1 MTAAAFSPEYRHP
14 RPRPRPGAP
23 LPRVLAVTI
32 ARYLEQFE
40 RRCGPVW
47 DWFRD
52 RSPALYDDE
61 GRVGDRRRGLRT
73 DGADSLLCVIVT
85 LLSSMDVRQGF
96 LGRPPAGGEGKWHRR
111 SVSEL
116 FGFAFGEAVPGQLS
130 QRRIERHLRA
140 LAALGV
146 LQTHQ
151 VRTRTVRGFE
161 SKTAI
166 RHVTDHLFRL
176 AGTLGQLAKERREAF
191 QRAAAERAAA
201 AEARRIEVIRMDQ
214 RRAASSGAGSRPAR
228 SNSTVTSGRSS
239 GAGPPAS
246 AADLVGRVIT
256 PLRR

>member
-1 MTAAAFSPEYRHP
+1 MTSAAFTQDFRHP

-32 ARYLEQFE
+32 ARYREQFE
-40 RRCGPVW
+40 ERRGPLW
-47 DWFRD
+47 DWFRA
-52 RSPALYDDE
+52 RSPALYDQE
-61 GRVGDRRRGLRT
+61 GRPGDRRRGLRT
-73 DGADSLLCVIVT
+73 DGADSMLCVIVT
-85 LLSSMDVRQGF
+85 LLSSMDIRRGF

-140 LAALGV
+140 LATLGI

-151 VRTRTVRGFE
+151 LRTRTPRGFE

-166 RHVTDHLFRL
+166 RHVTGQLFRL

-201 AEARRIEVIRMDQ
+201 AQARRIETVRMDQ
-214 RRAASSGAGSRPAR
+214 RTASDGSRQTVNLRSETAGSHGAAR
-228 SNSTVTSGRSS
+228 
-239 GAGPPAS
+239 AGPPTS
-246 AADLVGRVIT
+246 AADLVGRLIA